1 LVVFPNAN
9 AQPIFMKRKDW
20 NQIGNFIDSSVNV
33 RTYPLLKLLNKLNIH
48 EWFYALSTLFG
59 SNLTPK
65 TSWYSVNQNEIHV
78 IPDNAYF
85 NYKRYQK
92 FRFHQSSQH
101 EFLWSLSDGI
111 VINGSQIVTS
121 EELKNE
127 IAFLKDFCKLRGIH
141 QFRYIC
147 HDRSLLGS
155 LLTEPELKVK
165 HKMPIFF
172 KTNNPLLNTE
182 RIVFQGLD
190 RNAY

>member
-1 LVVFPNAN
+1 
-9 AQPIFMKRKDW
+9 
-20 NQIGNFIDSSVNV
+20 
-33 RTYPLLKLLNKLNIH
+33 
-48 EWFYALSTLFG
+48 
-59 SNLTPK
+59 
-65 TSWYSVNQNEIHV
+65 V
-78 IPDNAYF
+78 IADNAYF
-85 NYKRYQK
+85 NYKQYQK

-111 VINGSQIVTS
+111 VINGSQIETS

-127 IAFLKDFCKLRGIH
+127 IAFLRGFCKLRGIH

-155 LLTEPELKVK
+155 LLSATELKVI
-165 HKMPIFF
+165 HRMPIFF